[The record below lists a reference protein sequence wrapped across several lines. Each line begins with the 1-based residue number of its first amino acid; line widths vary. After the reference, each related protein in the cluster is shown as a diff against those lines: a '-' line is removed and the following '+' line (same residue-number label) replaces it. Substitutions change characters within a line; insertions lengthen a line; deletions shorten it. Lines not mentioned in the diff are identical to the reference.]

1 MYYIKRDN
9 IYFAKHLGIPGAL
22 NSWVKRK
29 EEAKRFPTRKQA
41 QGVLDKFNIKKAEV
55 VYENERRHT
64 ILSIQKQKN
73 ESTGI

>member
-41 QGVLDKFNIKKAEV
+41 QGVLDKYNIKKAEV

-73 ESTGI
+73 ESTRI